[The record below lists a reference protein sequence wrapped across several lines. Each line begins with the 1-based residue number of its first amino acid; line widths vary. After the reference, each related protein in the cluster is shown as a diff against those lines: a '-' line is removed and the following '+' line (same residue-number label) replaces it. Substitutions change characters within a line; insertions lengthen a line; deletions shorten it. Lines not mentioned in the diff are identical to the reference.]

1 MDVESAEATQRLG
14 PSFSTSLIAG
24 AASGMSVDLLFYPI
38 DTIKTRLQSAQ
49 GFWKAGGFA
58 GVYRGM
64 GSVAVGSAPGASIFF
79 VTYESLKSYLSR
91 TFYPGHA
98 KDAKAMSPFVHMTS
112 ASIAEVAACLV
123 RVPTEVVKSRQQT
136 AAYGRISSLTAFRQV
151 VAGEGVAGLYRGFGG
166 TILREVRR
174 RTHPDSVY
182 VHPVPSLRVPQAQS
196 CGTHQ
201 GADVVAGGGD
211 GQYRGQF
218 CGGRDDAAG
227 CDQDAHHACQGT
239 SRTFTQT
246 HAGEAAVDTRIT
258 ATLSRIVQQGGIGA
272 LFAGVVP
279 RTLWIGLGGAVFL
292 GTFDVAAK
300 LLEPSVFGK

>member
-1 MDVESAEATQRLG
+1 MEAEDAALGRQLG
-14 PSFSTSLIAG
+14 PAFSTSLMAG

-91 TFYPGHA
+91 TLYPGQAH
-98 KDAKAMSPFVHMTS
+98 DAKANSPLVHMAS
-112 ASIAEVAACLV
+112 ASVAEVAACLV

-136 AAYGRISSLTAFRQV
+136 ATYGRSSSLAAFRQV
-151 VAGEGVAGLYRGFGG
+151 VGGEGIAGLYRGFGG
-166 TILREVRR
+166 TILREIPF
-174 RTHPDSVY
+174 TCIQFPLYEFIKQSMAG
-182 VHPVPSLRVPQAQS
+182 PKKEPSWWQAA
-196 CGTHQ
+196 
-201 GADVVAGGGD
+201 GAGSIAGSFAAAVTTPLDVIKTRIMLAKSHAGG
-211 GQYRGQF
+211 QP
-218 CGGRDDAAG
+218 
-227 CDQDAHHACQGT
+227 
-239 SRTFTQT
+239 
-246 HAGEAAVDTRIT
+246 VDTRIL
-258 ATLSRIVQQGGIGA
+258 ATLRSIVQQGGTGA

-292 GTFDVAAK
+292 GTFDVVAK
-300 LLEPSVFGK
+300 IIQPGAFHDRH

>member
-1 MDVESAEATQRLG
+1 MDAESTEATQRLG
-14 PSFSTSLIAG
+14 PSFTTSLIAG

-49 GFWKAGGFA
+49 GFWKAGGFT

-91 TFYPGHA
+91 TFFPGHA

-174 RTHPDSVY
+174 VLTQIPFTCIQFPLYEFLKHKAAGRTKEPTWW
-182 VHPVPSLRVPQAQS
+182 QAAATGS
-196 CGTHQ
+196 
-201 GADVVAGGGD
+201 VAGS
-211 GQYRGQF
+211 F
-218 CGGRDDAAG
+218 A
-227 CDQDAHHACQGT
+227 
-239 SRTFTQT
+239 
-246 HAGEAAVDTRIT
+246 AAVTTPLDVIKTRIML
-258 ATLSRIVQQGGIGA
+258 AKRDA
-272 LFAGVVP
+272 LAHRPAG
-279 RTLWIGLGGAVFL
+279 RRQRALRRCR
-292 GTFDVAAK
+292 AAHTMDWVGRRR
-300 LLEPSVFGK
+300 VFGHV

>member
-166 TILREVRR
+166 TILREIPF
-174 RTHPDSVY
+174 T
-182 VHPVPSLRVPQAQS
+182 
-196 CGTHQ
+196 CI
-201 GADVVAGGGD
+201 
-211 GQYRGQF
+211 QF
-218 CGGRDDAAG
+218 PLYEFLKHKAAG
-227 CDQDAHHACQGT
+227 
-239 SRTFTQT
+239 RTKEPTWWQAAATGSIAGSFAAAVTTPLDVIKTRIMLAKT

-300 LLEPSVFGK
+300 LLEPSAFGK

>member
-1 MDVESAEATQRLG
+1 MDVESAEESQRLG
-14 PSFSTSLIAG
+14 PSFTTSLIAG

-49 GFWKAGGFA
+49 GFWKAGGFT

-166 TILREVRR
+166 TILREIPFTCIQFPLYEFLKHKAAGRAKEP
-174 RTHPDSVY
+174 TWW
-182 VHPVPSLRVPQAQS
+182 QAAATGS
-196 CGTHQ
+196 
-201 GADVVAGGGD
+201 VAGSV
-211 GQYRGQF
+211 
-218 CGGRDDAAG
+218 AAAMTTPL
-227 CDQDAHHACQGT
+227 DVIKTRIMLAK
-239 SRTFTQT
+239 T
-246 HAGEAAVDTRIT
+246 HAGEVAVDTRIS

-300 LLEPSVFGK
+300 LLEPSAFSK